1 LYEQQLQNPAY
12 AALSAK
18 HNISIFGTIDDHD
31 YGCNNADSTFP
42 HKQES
47 ARAFVDFLGLPADSA
62 MRQRA
67 QAGLGVYGVQL
78 FDFDRP
84 KSQHLV
90 PEEEAGID
98 PDIVPVYRSNKQKN
112 GKNDEPSYSNHTVAV
127 FVLDIRSNKSPWKTG
142 LAAYQPDY
150 QGDFLGEDQWAWFEQ
165 ALANSQAAV
174 HVVVSGVQVHAD
186 RFPNA
191 NVAEAWVKFPAA
203 QQRLYDALLNHDTAV
218 PILISGDVHMSQLM
232 RRDCV
237 HNDDIVVSSDA
248 APIRHKRQRSLIEL
262 TTSGMTHSWGTMSG
276 PALSSI
282 DEDNHHGLFH
292 LFETFVARN
301 TMRAMH
307 YFCPWTDIMIKEE
320 GDDGHSIHAQDGN
333 QVGQSSSSSW
343 TTPKLQYSLEK
354 NFGEIEFDWDH
365 ETVTLRTI
373 GEQRSTS
380 SPPPILIEKKIHLD
394 ELRFLA
400 GGGGSPQQH
409 DDEHETFPAPGSLLT
424 MKDFVDEAQSRQR
437 ANKVPHDDSD
447 WICVNHRGRQSESPL
462 RHFIGHIS
470 TGIVMTT
477 MVSTMGLLPLFL
489 LMALIRRMIGTM
501 NRQLHPTESSSKMLR
516 SIPMHHR
523 RSFP

>member
-1 LYEQQLQNPAY
+1 MLYEQQLQNPHY
-12 AALSAK
+12 AALSAQ

-47 ARAFVDFLGLPADSA
+47 ARAFVDFLGLPSDSS

-90 PEEEAGID
+90 SEEEAGID
-98 PDIVPVYRSNKQKN
+98 PDVVPVNSNNKN
-112 GKNDEPSYSNHTVAV
+112 GNDEPSYSNHTVAV
-127 FVLDIRSNKSPWKTG
+127 FVLDIRSNKAPWKKG

-150 QGDFLGEDQWAWFEQ
+150 QGDFLGEDQWTWFEQ
-165 ALANSQAAV
+165 ALANSRAAV

-191 NVAEAWVKFPAA
+191 NVAEAWGKFPAA

-237 HNDDIVVSSDA
+237 HKDDLAASSSETTRT
-248 APIRHKRQRSLIEL
+248 PRRHKRQRSLMEL
-262 TTSGMTHSWGTMSG
+262 TTSGMTHSWGTMSN
-276 PALSSI
+276 PALSAI
-282 DEDNHHGLFH
+282 DENNHHGFFH
-292 LFETFVARN
+292 LFATFVTRN
-301 TMRAMH
+301 TMLAMH
-307 YFCPWTDIMIKEE
+307 YFCPWTDIMIKDEE
-320 GDDGHSIHAQDGN
+320 EYQLGP
-333 QVGQSSSSSW
+333 SSSSSW
-343 TTPKLQYSLEK
+343 YMPKLQYSLEK
-354 NFGEIEFDWDH
+354 NFGELEFDWDR

-373 GEQRSTS
+373 GEQHLS
-380 SPPPILIEKKIHLD
+380 SSSQPPILLEKKIHLD

-400 GGGGSPQQH
+400 GGGGSQQ
-409 DDEHETFPAPGSLLT
+409 DDEHESFPAPGSLLT
-424 MKDFVDEAQSRQR
+424 MKDFVDEAQTRQR
-437 ANKVPHDDSD
+437 ANKVTHDNGD
-447 WICVNHRGRQSESPL
+447 WICVNHRGRQSENQV
-462 RHFIGHIS
+462 RHIIGLIS
-470 TGIVMTT
+470 TGIAMTT
-477 MVSTMGLLPLFL
+477 MVSTIGLLPLFL
-489 LMALIRRMIGTM
+489 LMALIRRTM
-501 NRQLHPTESSSKMLR
+501 NRQLHPIASSKTLR
-516 SIPMHHR
+516 SIPMHQ